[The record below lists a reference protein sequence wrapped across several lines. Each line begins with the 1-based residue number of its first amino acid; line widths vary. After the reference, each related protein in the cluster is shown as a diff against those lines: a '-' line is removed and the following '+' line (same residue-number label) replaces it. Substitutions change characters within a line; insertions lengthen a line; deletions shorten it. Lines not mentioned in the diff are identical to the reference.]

1 MSKSGHE
8 AKNNGEI
15 IGLTHK
21 AGQRGWWDRHEL
33 EGIPKVE
40 QPRTACDRQIH
51 AWVAWVVV
59 GER

>member
-1 MSKSGHE
+1 MCKSGHE

-15 IGLTHK
+15 MGLTHK

-40 QPRTACDRQIH
+40 QAAQD
-51 AWVAWVVV
+51 
-59 GER
+59 GL